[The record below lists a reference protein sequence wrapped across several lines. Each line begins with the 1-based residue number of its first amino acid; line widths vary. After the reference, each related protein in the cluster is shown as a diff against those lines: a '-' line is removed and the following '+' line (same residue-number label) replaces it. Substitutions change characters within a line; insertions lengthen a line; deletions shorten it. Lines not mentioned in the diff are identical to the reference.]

1 MSEGLDF
8 GAIERAIAAVI
19 SRATGLPPED
29 TSTGGVARVI
39 PEQKQLPQP
48 PFPYITFDIPVPKR
62 IGAQDEIRDSYDPQL
77 PNGQEIVSTAIGQ
90 REFIASIKCFT
101 KAAIGGRDI
110 DGNYDARH
118 YLARITTALELPGY
132 VEMLQ
137 CAGLVYVDLVS
148 SHTFSARLGPA
159 GQGRGQ
165 LEVRFRVVDT
175 MSERTG
181 YIATA
186 EPTGTLS

>member
-19 SRATGLPPED
+19 SRATGLAAED
-29 TSTGGVARVI
+29 TSTGGTARVI
-39 PEQKQLPQP
+39 PEFLQVEQP
-48 PFPYITFDIPVPKR
+48 TMPYITYDVPQPKR
-62 IGAQDEIRDSYDPQL
+62 IGAQDEIRDSYDPRL
-77 PNGQEIVSTAIGQ
+77 PAGQEIVSTAVGQ
-90 REFIASIKCFT
+90 REFICSIKCFT
-101 KAAIGGRDI
+101 EKASGGRDV

-118 YLARITTALELPGY
+118 YLSRITTALELPAY

-165 LEVRFRVVDT
+165 LEVRFRVVET

-186 EPTGTLS
+186 VPTGTLS

>member
-8 GAIERAIAAVI
+8 GAIERAIAAII

-29 TSTGGVARVI
+29 TSTGAVARVI
-39 PEQKQLPQP
+39 PEQQQVPQP
-48 PFPYITFDIPVPKR
+48 PMPYITYDVPQPKR
-62 IGAQDEIRDSYDPQL
+62 IGAQDEIRDTEDPKA
-77 PNGQEIVSTAIGQ
+77 PRGQEIVQTAVGQ
-90 REFIASIKCFT
+90 REFICSIKCYT
-101 KAAIGGRDI
+101 KAATGRPDP
-110 DGNYDARH
+110 DGNRDARH
-118 YLARITTALELPGY
+118 YLSRITTALELPTY

-137 CAGLVYVDLVS
+137 QAGLVYVDVVG

-186 EPTGTLS
+186 EPSGTLS